1 MPIEY
6 LQIVSVPVSDQD
18 RAKDF
23 YVNALQWD
31 LLSDESY
38 EMGGTSLR
46 WLEVRPPNGQTAI
59 TLVAAD
65 DTEAGTMK
73 GMTLRAT
80 DLTATV
86 AQLTDRG
93 VVLVD
98 EVRETPWAKYTSFE
112 DPDGNWWTVQEV
124 RSR

>member
-6 LQIVSVPVSDQD
+6 LQVVSVPVSDQD

-23 YVNALQWD
+23 YVNALRWD

-38 EMGGTSLR
+38 EMGGAYMR

-59 TLVAAD
+59 TLVATDEA
-65 DTEAGTMK
+65 EAGTMK
-73 GMTLRAT
+73 CLTLRAT
-80 DLTATV
+80 DLNATV
-86 AQLTDRG
+86 AELAGRG
-93 VVLVD
+93 VLMAH
-98 EVRETPWAKYTSFE
+98 EIRENPGLKYTSFE
-112 DPDGNWWTVQEV
+112 DPDGNTWTVEEV